1 MAERTKFIDSNIE
14 KLNNRLNS
22 FNPSEG
28 TYENENKVK
37 EIEQMI
43 SNIENQIEEL
53 EIEINDD
60 QKLSSQ
66 RPLINKMTKVKEEL
80 EISKNKFKRKKES
93 FKIAQN
99 VELLKEGKLT
109 GADKTKAERDMI
121 IDLNKETDLQGNI
134 IESIGNN
141 IKDANRNLVNIN
153 DQLHSQGDQINR
165 INDHVQSANQ
175 EVKAT
180 NKIMSNMEKRAACMK
195 ALGIITI
202 IIFTIFNLALLIYK
216 LIGYFTKKD
225 QKNKNDHDGEAK
237 NGTIGFDIF
246 FSHENFKYLDMEKER
261 KSIFNFEFLKEGI
274 KKEKEKK
281 FEKYYNKSKKIK
293 KNVGIYWYSF
303 ASNEAEA
310 EEEANVVLDCIKDNK
325 FKYPIYYYIGDLDI
339 NQSEKIANKF
349 CSILEK
355 NDYICRIHSKKG
367 KLDNFNGIINKY
379 TMRISEYCGNFTF
392 KGHKDGNFDL
402 WRNKIKGKISD
413 KDFNFN
419 KDFSFKDFSK
429 ENKAAGKK

>member
-43 SNIENQIEEL
+43 SNIESQIEEL

-66 RPLINKMTKVKEEL
+66 RPLINKMAKVKEEL

-141 IKDANRNLVNIN
+141 IKDANRNLDNIN
-153 DQLHSQGDQINR
+153 DKLQTQGDQINR

-202 IIFTIFNLALLIYK
+202 IIFTIFNLALLTYK

-225 QKNKNDHDGEAK
+225 KKGQNKDESR
-237 NGTIGFDIF
+237 NGTIAFDIS
-246 FSHENFKYLDMEKER
+246 FSHEDFKYLDKEKER
-261 KSIFNFEFLKEGI
+261 TNIFNFEFLKEGI
-274 KKEKEKK
+274 KNEKEKK
-281 FEKYYNKSKKIK
+281 FEKYYNKSKVIK
-293 KNVGIYWYSF
+293 KNVGIYLSSS
-303 ASNEAEA
+303 ARNEAEA
-310 EEEANVVLDCIKDNK
+310 EKEANMVLDCIKDNK

-355 NDYICRIHSKKG
+355 NDYICKIHSKKG
-367 KLDNFNGIINKY
+367 KLDNFNGFKNKY
-379 TMRISEYCGNFTF
+379 AMRISEYCGNFTF
-392 KGHKDGNFDL
+392 KGHNDGKFDL
-402 WRNKIKGKISD
+402 WRNKKKGKISD